1 MLEESNLHNV
11 ILGLD
16 VGTTQTGYCFVDEDT
31 FKPIQFG
38 KIDNE
43 LIYSEIHRLAE
54 IKCNR
59 RIALEQFA
67 FYGRANAM
75 GATTIEAI
83 TWNGKF
89 IRECEHLKLP
99 WEFVLRK
106 EETMLIVGNAKSGD
120 KEVRHAL
127 ISRFGK
133 TKSGKGTKKNPD
145 FFYGFAEDVWSAYS
159 VALVAIMRDKGIT
172 NAKDWSQQER

>member
-1 MLEESNLHNV
+1 MPEGSKLKNI
-11 ILGLD
+11 ILALD

-54 IKCNR
+54 MKCNR
-59 RIALEQFA
+59 RIAIEQFA
-67 FYGRANAM
+67 SYGRSNPI

-89 IRECEHLKLP
+89 IREIEQLKIN
-99 WEFVLRK
+99 WQYVLRK
-106 EETMLIVGNAKSGD
+106 EEKMLIVGTMKCGD
-120 KEVRHAL
+120 TEIRHAL
-127 ISRFGK
+127 ISRFAK
-133 TKSGKGTKKNPD
+133 TKSGKGTIKCPD